1 MTEKTINKP
10 GVIAVMQYDHGLAFE
25 YSIGVEDI
33 IREVSINRDSVF
45 DIASVSKQF
54 TAFSILLL
62 EQQGLLELNDLLSR
76 YVPEA
81 AAFEA
86 DITLEHLIYHTSGL
100 PCLFEIAEEKGIDY
114 FSDFSK
120 ENILKGVL
128 EKTSVYFTP
137 GTKYQYSNTGY
148 MFLAQ
153 VVEHISG
160 LTFSEF
166 IKKEIF
172 DPLGMRHS
180 FVSDGLNKEQKAVT
194 GYQKFNNTFYSIFS
208 PWGVVGAGLVH
219 SSVTDLLKWGRNFLS
234 GSLGG
239 QRLLN
244 KMLTPLP
251 SLTDAGIVIEDHCS
265 YCFGLELEKEDFG
278 DVYCHAGSTFG
289 RESYFLRSQEEGFTL
304 VVLSNIEDYDVS
316 GIAEQL
322 LHSRVRDK

>member
-1 MTEKTINKP
+1 M
-10 GVIAVMQYDHGLAFE
+10 
-25 YSIGVEDI
+25 
-33 IREVSINRDSVF
+33 
-45 DIASVSKQF
+45 
-54 TAFSILLL
+54 
-62 EQQGLLELNDLLSR
+62 LELNNLLSR

-100 PCLFEIAEEKGIDY
+100 PCLFEIAEEKGIHY

-172 DPLGMRHS
+172 DSSGMRHS

-251 SLTDAGIVIEDHCS
+251 SLTDAGIVIEIIV
-265 YCFGLELEKEDFG
+265 LIAL
-278 DVYCHAGSTFG
+278 
-289 RESYFLRSQEEGFTL
+289 
-304 VVLSNIEDYDVS
+304 VLSSRRKISVMFTATQVPHLGEKVIFFGHKRKD
-316 GIAEQL
+316 L
-322 LHSRVRDK
+322 LLSYYLTLKIMMSRVLPNNYSTVG